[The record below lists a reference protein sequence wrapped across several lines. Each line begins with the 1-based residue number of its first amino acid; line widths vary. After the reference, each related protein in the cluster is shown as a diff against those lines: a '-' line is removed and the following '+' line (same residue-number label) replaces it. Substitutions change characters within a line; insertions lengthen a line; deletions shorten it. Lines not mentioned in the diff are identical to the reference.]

1 MQAQMHPLYPIL
13 DGINRKFALY
23 DRQLCQIENKVE
35 NIQSETAKIVQLQKE
50 LMQLMK
56 QHQKKNYSLGDD
68 GFDVALAP
76 IKISFLCDNYFA

>member
-1 MQAQMHPLYPIL
+1 MHQKVKSPIQFT
-13 DGINRKFALY
+13 FALY
-23 DRQLCQIENKVE
+23 DRRLCQIENKVE

-68 GFDVALAP
+68 GFDVRP
-76 IKISFLCDNYFA
+76 